1 MSMSGLSA
9 ARDLAARY
17 ADVVTSLRADEWTAP
32 SRCAGWSVQDLV
44 AHTGSN
50 FAALIDP
57 PPADPAVPAPETAEQ
72 LQELLV
78 AQRRHWS
85 ATQVADEFLQN
96 MDGAMGALTAMQ
108 EGEMATA
115 PITLTDLGTYEA
127 HQLADAFAFDLWC
140 HMYVDLLAPEG
151 PVNRPVGPHDHQSLR
166 AAVDWMWAGLPQ
178 MCPEVAPALTRPLGV
193 RLTGPGE
200 GAWTLTSIGDR
211 VAVTAGIDSS
221 DTIVSSSAADFV
233 LWGTGRSPWAEQ
245 VAISGDDEYATA
257 VLDLIDIV

>member
-17 ADVVTSLRADEWTAP
+17 ADVVTSLSAYEWTAP
-32 SRCAGWSVQDLV
+32 SRCAGWSVKDLV

-50 FAALIDP
+50 FAALVDP
-57 PPADPAVPAPETAEQ
+57 PPADPTAPAPETAEQ
-72 LQELLV
+72 LQDLLV
-78 AQRRHWS
+78 AQRRDWS
-85 ATQVADEFLQN
+85 PAQVADEFLQN
-96 MDGAMGALTAMQ
+96 MEGALGALAAMQ
-108 EGEMATA
+108 EGAAATA
-115 PITLTDLGTYEA
+115 PMTLTDLGTYEA

-151 PVNRPVGPHDHQSLR
+151 PVDRPVGPHEHRLVR

-178 MCPEVAPALTRPLGV
+178 MCPKVAPALTRPLGI

-200 GAWTLTSIGDR
+200 GEWTLASAEGRIS
-211 VAVTAGIDSS
+211 VTTGIDSV
-221 DTIVSSSAADFV
+221 DTVVGSPATDFV
-233 LWGTGRSPWAEQ
+233 LWGTGRSPWAEH
-245 VAISGDDEYATA
+245 VEISGDDAYAAA

>member
-1 MSMSGLSA
+1 MSMSGLSV

-17 ADVVTSLRADEWTAP
+17 AEVVTGLTAEEWAAP
-32 SRCAGWSVQDLV
+32 SRCAGWSVKDLV

-50 FAALIDP
+50 FAALVDP
-57 PPADPAVPAPETAEQ
+57 QPTDPSAPAPETAEQ

-78 AQRRHWS
+78 AQRRDWT
-85 ATQVADEFLQN
+85 AAQVAEEFLQN
-96 MDGAMGALTAMQ
+96 MDGALAALAAMQ

-140 HMYVDLLAPEG
+140 HMYVDLLTPEG
-151 PVNRPVGPHDHQSLR
+151 PVNRPVGPHDHRSVR

-178 MCPEVAPALTRPLGV
+178 MCPRVAPALTRPLGV

-200 GAWTLTSIGDR
+200 GEWTLTPAGDQIK
-211 VAVTAGIDSS
+211 VTSGIESA
-221 DTIVSSSAADFV
+221 DTIISSSATDFV
-233 LWGTGRSPWAEQ
+233 LWGTGRSPWSEH
-245 VAISGDDEYATA
+245 VTISGDDAYAAT
-257 VLDLIDIV
+257 VLDRIDIV